1 MCGTKLGLITER
13 VLDPYAYYRTLVDVT
28 KELWSPSSVECVGYC
43 YVLEENAFCFAG
55 ALVHNPSDN
64 FECKYTSD
72 PFKFMGATEEP
83 QVCPDGEI
91 WTGPPDYGCAL
102 CPIGTITIT
111 SPFSIFDQPSG
122 NAGII
127 EKNKV
132 NKTK

>member
-72 PFKFMGATEEP
+72 PFKFMGRLKNHKFVLTVRYG
-83 QVCPDGEI
+83 QVH
-91 WTGPPDYGCAL
+91 
-102 CPIGTITIT
+102 PIMDVHYVQ
-111 SPFSIFDQPSG
+111 SVQSQ
-122 NAGII
+122 
-127 EKNKV
+127 
-132 NKTK
+132 